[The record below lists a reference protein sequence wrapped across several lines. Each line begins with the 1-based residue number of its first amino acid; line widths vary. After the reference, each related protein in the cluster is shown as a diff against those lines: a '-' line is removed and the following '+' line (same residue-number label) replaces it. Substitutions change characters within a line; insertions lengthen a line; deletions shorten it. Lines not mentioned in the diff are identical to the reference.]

1 MPSMY
6 STGSYAELER
16 ALAEM
21 REGHRQLWWHVN
33 QRYRFGQR
41 RLMMAPLRKTRTG
54 LQFMLPPRTERISS
68 SLFPVGK
75 TSLIYVYQWSDQVRP
90 DLVKQGVTAL
100 TQTMYSGDTQR
111 IVLPVLLL
119 KQRLGLAVEAAA

>member
-1 MPSMY
+1 
-6 STGSYAELER
+6 
-16 ALAEM
+16 
-21 REGHRQLWWHVN
+21 
-33 QRYRFGQR
+33 
-41 RLMMAPLRKTRTG
+41 
-54 LQFMLPPRTERISS
+54 MLPPRTERISS

-90 DLVKQGVTAL
+90 DLVKQGVTTL
-100 TQTMYSGDTQR
+100 TSLMYGGDTQR